1 MTQLSEFLKNSN
13 TQGLS
18 TRKIS
23 ELAAKKGFEISNAT
37 VSRYL
42 SGKHPEPPSLDVLKA
57 LGAVL
62 GVPINKLEALSGMP
76 ASSAPFELPAKAAT
90 LTDSE
95 RAAILHLIDVMV
107 ANKQAPA
114 SALSDV
120 PSFGGPGDMSSVI
133 GAETPDGDEF
143 RPDLYQSHRMLWERY
158 GAQWREHY
166 TLAAKTQV
174 EGDDI
179 DETYTE

>member
-62 GVPINKLEALSGMP
+62 GVPVNKLEALSGMP

-90 LTDSE
+90 LNEAE

-107 ANKQAPA
+107 ASKLPT
-114 SALSDV
+114 SL
-120 PSFGGPGDMSSVI
+120 PG
-133 GAETPDGDEF
+133 
-143 RPDLYQSHRMLWERY
+143 
-158 GAQWREHY
+158 
-166 TLAAKTQV
+166 TLAHQMEEIRREQELERLANKF
-174 EGDDI
+174 GDFHPERAGYDLAANHD
-179 DETYTE
+179 DEARARMDWLDGLGEESQDS

>member
-62 GVPINKLEALSGMP
+62 GVPVNKLEALSGMP

-107 ANKQAPA
+107 EAKKPAKSWRDNLPAPE
-114 SALSDV
+114 
-120 PSFGGPGDMSSVI
+120 DMGYHI
-133 GAETPDGDEF
+133 GAPTPDGGEF
-143 RPDLYQSHRMLWERY
+143 RPDKYQDHAMLWERH
-158 GAQWREHY
+158 GKEWKNHY
-166 TLAAKTQV
+166 TLAANTKKPN
-174 EGDDI
+174 DDI
-179 DETYTE
+179 EEPWT

>member
-107 ANKQAPA
+107 ASKLPTSLPGTIPHQMEEIRRVQELDR
-114 SALSDV
+114 LSKKFGDV
-120 PSFGGPGDMSSVI
+120 AHP
-133 GAETPDGDEF
+133 
-143 RPDLYQSHRMLWERY
+143 ERAGY
-158 GAQWREHY
+158 G
-166 TLAAKTQV
+166 LAANHDAEARARMDWLDSLGEEPQ
-174 EGDDI
+174 
-179 DETYTE
+179 

>member
-114 SALSDV
+114 STLSDV
-120 PSFGGPGDMSSVI
+120 PSLGGPVDT
-133 GAETPDGDEF
+133 AAPDF
-143 RPDLYQSHRMLWERY
+143 HPERAGY
-158 GAQWREHY
+158 D
-166 TLAAKTQV
+166 LAANR
-174 EGDDI
+174 DDEARARM
-179 DETYTE
+179 DWLDSLGEESQDS